1 MNMRMKYEEKE
12 NKNNSKKNQ
21 LHCNKMRKY
30 KKQQQQQL
38 CEIFVFKHEIFKKN
52 IWTQSNFKT
61 NTKRNVN
68 FNILKHSEHKAEKK
82 QEIPLSFIL
91 LHFHDSISA
100 YMLRHIK

>member
-52 IWTQSNFKT
+52 IWTQSNFK
-61 NTKRNVN
+61 NKYKTKRE
-68 FNILKHSEHKAEKK
+68 FQYIETFWA
-82 QEIPLSFIL
+82 
-91 LHFHDSISA
+91 
-100 YMLRHIK
+100 